1 MDKKDWKAWDSVGV
15 SSVMAGMLTI
25 DWKLDCQR
33 TRRDEMGEE
42 KEDGWQAEELYL
54 ESINRKLEVGGS
66 AVRLQLE

>member
-1 MDKKDWKAWDSVGV
+1 
-15 SSVMAGMLTI
+15 MAGMLTI
-25 DWKLDCQR
+25 GWKLDCQR

-42 KEDGWQAEELYL
+42 KEDGWEAEELYL